1 MERTPEPELMDDAA
15 QARAYAEAD
24 FEAVNSGFVEGFLAS
39 FPGLGGSPFIL
50 DVGCGPGDIPL
61 RLARALPGALVQAV
75 DGSPA
80 MIDLAR
86 EAIAG
91 TEAADRIMLVQSTVQ
106 ELEPPPMPFHAVVSN
121 SLLHHLHR
129 PECLWDAIGHV
140 AHAGTA
146 IYLMDLQRPGSAE
159 RAGEIVAEYA
169 ADEPEQLRTDFYNSL
184 LAAFTPE
191 EVTAQLAR
199 AGLEGLAVESV
210 SDRHLLVRGSLGG

>member
-24 FEAVNSGFVEGFLAS
+24 FEAVNSGFVAGFLAS
-39 FPGLGGSPFIL
+39 FPELGASPFIL

-86 EAIAG
+86 EAIAA
-91 TEAADRIMLVQSTVQ
+91 TEEADRIMLVQSTVQ
-106 ELEPPPMPFHAVVSN
+106 DLEPPPMPFHAVVSN
-121 SLLHHLHR
+121 SLLHHLHQ

-146 IYLMDLQRPGSAE
+146 IYIMDLQRPGSAE

-199 AGLEGLAVESV
+199 AGLAGLAVESV